1 MAVSEKAVRK
11 GDVFLI
17 AALLLL
23 ALGLFLWF
31 TVLPAQAR
39 ATAVVEIDGNEVARY
54 ELSRQTEEQIVELG
68 GDYRV
73 QLRLAPGEIAFY
85 HSDCPDQTCVRTGT
99 LRTPGQVAVCLPARV
114 SVRIVGEEQYD
125 GMTG

>member
-11 GDVFLI
+11 SDVCLI
-17 AALLLL
+17 AALLLM
-23 ALGLFLWF
+23 ALGLFFWLA
-31 TVLPAQAR
+31 VLPARAP
-39 ATAVVEIDGNEVARY
+39 ATAVVEVDGKEVARY
-54 ELSRQTEEQIVELG
+54 ELSRQREEKIVELG
-68 GDYRV
+68 GPYQVR
-73 QLRLAPGEIAFY
+73 LRLAPGEIAFA

-114 SVRIVGEEQYD
+114 SVRIVGEAQYD

>member
-1 MAVSEKAVRK
+1 MAVSKKAVCK

-17 AALLLL
+17 TALLLL

-31 TVLPAQAR
+31 TALPVR
-39 ATAVVEIDGNEVARY
+39 SGATAVVEIDGDEVARY
-54 ELSRQTEEQIVELG
+54 ELSRQTEERIVELG
-68 GDYRV
+68 GAYRV

-85 HSDCPDQTCVRTGT
+85 HSGCPDQTCVRTGT

-114 SVRIVGEEQYD
+114 SVRIVGEEPYE